1 MEAGPAS
8 AQRVPI
14 VGDSSAGCFF
24 YIVLGARAELLGL
37 RLSLDSVGGLLRVAM
52 LLAVARVSAVQEQ
65 PAQHPPVPPAPPPPP
80 LGLLPQRQPHRRWP
94 ANREGWCYKS
104 MLSHHCLA

>member
-1 MEAGPAS
+1 MGAGPAS
-8 AQRVPI
+8 AQRVP

-24 YIVLGARAELLGL
+24 YIVLSARAELLGL

-65 PAQHPPVPPAPPPPP
+65 PAQHPPAPPAPPPPP
-80 LGLLPQRQPHRRWP
+80 WP
-94 ANREGWCYKS
+94 FAATATPPEVAR
-104 MLSHHCLA
+104 